1 MGNKIYVVTAT
12 SVYGPDISTNVY
24 VKSTLEEAKEKFEEL
39 IEKCKK
45 SADREI
51 TIDRSTPYKCEIQE
65 DFDSD
70 WTEVIQI
77 FERKV
82 K

>member
-1 MGNKIYVVTAT
+1 MENKVYAVTAT

-24 VKSTLEEAKEKFEEL
+24 VKSTLEEAKKKFEEL

-45 SADREI
+45 STDREI
-51 TIDRSTPYKCEIQE
+51 TINRNTPYKCEIQE

-70 WTEVIQI
+70 WAEVIQI
-77 FERKV
+77 FEREV